1 MDTTEAEDDDE
12 GGVGERRR
20 ERMRRPPWMQPPW
33 EAASTFRNWKAGHG
47 RLVGGGGPKETDGH
61 YNKVHHSEARS
72 ICFTSPQLII

>member
-1 MDTTEAEDDDE
+1 MTREAWENA
-12 GGVGERRR
+12 GERGDLYGCNL
-20 ERMRRPPWMQPPW
+20 PPW

-72 ICFTSPQLII
+72 MFFASPQLMI